1 MKPSRRKL
9 SQEVVKA
16 IIANPGRKGDLLK
29 QLAAYLI
36 VNKKA
41 AQADLLM
48 LDIANEL
55 EQSQGLVVA
64 EVSSARPLTSVSRD
78 AIKAKLKAQTGAK
91 NIELNEQIEPELI
104 GGIVVRTPKFE
115 LDASVKRQ
123 LKQLAAKGVI

>member
-91 NIELNEQIEPELI
+91 NIELNEQIKPELI